1 MKVSGLAFIG
11 AIGRPGGAW
20 RPQTVWSSPA
30 LQAGPLPSQGQGGRH
45 GLQEAFPTP
54 RLPSGALRPF
64 RAFQKHPV
72 NYMKTQF
79 AHKDEA
85 ESLGTVAD
93 RLSARWRI
101 KGGLAEDRQDPS
113 TSNTQQERKEGA
125 RLPEDRVVGLRPQAA
140 QAGPRHPCVPCAHR
154 PQPSNT
160 RMNSRPPLRARE
172 MA

>member
-30 LQAGPLPSQGQGGRH
+30 LQAGPLPSQEQGGRH
-45 GLQEAFPTP
+45 SHCLHRLQEAFPTP
-54 RLPSGALRPF
+54 RLPSGALRSF
-64 RAFQKHPV
+64 RAFQKYPV
-72 NYMKTQF
+72 NYMKTQC

-101 KGGLAEDRQDPS
+101 KGGLKEDRQDPS

-125 RLPEDRVVGLRPQAA
+125 
-140 QAGPRHPCVPCAHR
+140 
-154 PQPSNT
+154 
-160 RMNSRPPLRARE
+160 
-172 MA
+172 